1 MQKELERI
9 RGGEQLH
16 GALTAWELRDA
27 ILSGSHVYK
36 HSLKHRVDVRKES
49 WLKWGPG
56 DRIAS
61 GVMSCSYFGSLFFG
75 HAIKDDIPL
84 TLLAQQTGQA
94 IRSSAQLFAH
104 QDAYLRMVRL
114 ESRPYDSVLVDRLT
128 IFDDHNQSASR
139 IQRTREVRSRMQA
152 LFPSPGH
159 AGVFIDRKG
168 TGDYRRLANERQV
181 VDLFVS
187 RGFAIVDPDQMTAAE
202 IQKLR
207 FRRAN
212 RGGSRGQSP
221 RPRSAVVCGRMHLP
235 RAAASHA
242 LQQYLQGHHRRP
254 GHAVRLR
261 RGQRRF
267 RGAVQRRRGFA
278 KCHAGSTGQ
287 LNPVQTCSDVNRP

>member
-16 GALTAWELRDA
+16 GALMAWELRDA

-36 HSLKHRVDVRKES
+36 HSLKHRVDLRTES
-49 WLKWGPG
+49 WLKRGPG
-56 DRIAS
+56 DRIPS

-84 TLLAQQTGQA
+84 TLLAEQTGQA

-104 QDAYLRMVRL
+104 QDAYLRMVRI

-139 IQRTREVRSRMQA
+139 IQRTQEVRGRMRA
-152 LFPSPGH
+152 LFPGPGH

-168 TGDYRRLANERQV
+168 TGDYRRLANEQQV

-187 RGFAIVDPDQMTAAE
+187 RGFAVIDPDQMTAAE
-202 IQKLR
+202 IQKLVSGARIVAGVEGSHLAHGMLSCADECTFLVLQPPTR
-207 FRRAN
+207 FNNIYKDITDAL
-212 RGGSRGQSP
+212 GGGP
-221 RPRSAVVCGRMHLP
+221 PLTPAV
-235 RAAASHA
+235 
-242 LQQYLQGHHRRP
+242 
-254 GHAVRLR
+254 
-261 RGQRRF
+261 
-267 RGAVQRRRGFA
+267 
-278 KCHAGSTGQ
+278 
-287 LNPVQTCSDVNRP
+287 